1 MSIMVIRYI
10 FKSRTL
16 PDDTAQRV
24 DIILEED
31 AIC

>member
-16 PDDTAQRV
+16 PDEADQRV